1 MSTTSVNSELMIK
14 CTIWEKE
21 TFELI
26 DYYNNQT
33 IQTKFKINS
42 SGVLS
47 RTNKQI
53 SFIPGENLD
62 KTVSDLI
69 TIKKDQINSKYIV
82 DSGTWSKELEKL
94 VDEQGAFIV
103 FRGLSFKDINNN
115 ISSRYYKLSQGDII
129 KIGRIYFKVLD
140 IHTKRENAE
149 AKSNVDSTIR
159 GTMMRSSSCS
169 NIVVNGQE
177 IIKGAF
183 TAKNNKKQ
191 LVDLCL
197 SGNAKLKPY
206 NNSLFVLENK
216 SNQKLESLEYTMK
229 NKDNLIPRV
238 SSSKELFS
246 VTKKDPKNKNVEEEN
261 TIKNDKNDK
270 KEKKEKKVK
279 KVKNLKKEIKD
290 KAKEKKEKAKEI
302 KIKEI
307 KEKDPKN
314 KSICRICYG
323 DDSTMENPL
332 ICPCI
337 CKGSMK
343 YIHYDC
349 LKNWLNSKIEEDIS
363 VDSDNPEV
371 EVISYN
377 RKDISCELC
386 KEKLPDY
393 IKYNDRYYNI
403 SFYKPKFEEFFV
415 LESMRADKHK
425 AKFIHILSLD
435 KKNSIN
441 IGRANECELSISEL
455 SVSRFHCIIHKD
467 EGELFLEDNSSKFGT
482 LVLIQNNNMYMN
494 DYIPLRIQINK
505 TFVKLKVSLP
515 FRFTCCKEPYTME
528 ARKYDYQIQN
538 RKCFDILSYF
548 IIKEND
554 TKVEN
559 EEEEKD
565 IINNNNK
572 EELID
577 DDNKNIN
584 DEKNADDE
592 ELKNDNKDLIDDKN
606 SKDDLESEKKS
617 EMEESEKNN
626 SQVNSSKI
634 KKINIINGKKNSK
647 DFSELNKINNEQN
660 KDISLKAVKDVNLSP
675 KSNISNANNN
685 GHQSKTINLIRLN
698 KYEGGDKANQNSQ
711 GATHSNTGPVASSHN
726 VVNDNNKKGKKK

>member
-53 SFIPGENLD
+53 SFTPGENLE
-62 KTVSDLI
+62 KSAYDLI
-69 TIKKDQINSKYIV
+69 SIKKDQINGKYII
-82 DSGTWSKELEKL
+82 DSGIWSKELEKL

-149 AKSNVDSTIR
+149 VKSNVDSTIR

-169 NIVVNGQE
+169 SIMVNGQE

-183 TAKNNKKQ
+183 TAKNNKNQ

-216 SNQKLESLEYTMK
+216 NNQKLESLEYTMK
-229 NKDNLIPRV
+229 NKDNFIPRV
-238 SSSKELFS
+238 SSSKELFF
-246 VTKKDPKNKNVEEEN
+246 VTKKDLKNKNLEEEN
-261 TIKNDKNDK
+261 TIRNDK
-270 KEKKEKKVK
+270 KEKKAKKIK
-279 KVKNLKKEIKD
+279 KLKNLKNKTKD
-290 KAKEKKEKAKEI
+290 KTREKKE

-314 KSICRICYG
+314 KAICRICYG
-323 DDSTMENPL
+323 DDSSIENPL
-332 ICPCI
+332 ISPCI

-343 YIHYDC
+343 FIHYDC

-393 IKYNDRYYNI
+393 VKYNDRYYNI

-467 EGELFLEDNSSKFGT
+467 EGDLFLEDNSSKFGT

-494 DYIPLRIQINK
+494 DLIPLRIQINK

-515 FRFTCCKEPYTME
+515 FKFTCCKEPFTME
-528 ARKYDYQIQN
+528 ARKYDYQVQN

-554 TKVEN
+554 TKVEYD
-559 EEEEKD
+559 EEEKE
-565 IINNNNK
+565 INNNKK
-572 EELID
+572 EDLIDD
-577 DDNKNIN
+577 DDNKNMKE
-584 DEKNADDE
+584 EKNEDE
-592 ELKNDNKDLIDDKN
+592 DYKNENKDLIDDKK
-606 SKDDLESEKKS
+606 SKENLESEKKS
-617 EMEESEKNN
+617 EMEASERNN
-626 SQVNSSKI
+626 SQINSSKI
-634 KKINIINGKKNSK
+634 KKISIINGKKNSK
-647 DFSELNKINNEQN
+647 DLSELNKINVEQN
-660 KDISLKAVKDVNLSP
+660 KDNISLKAVKDANLSP
-675 KSNISNANNN
+675 KSNISNNNN
-685 GHQSKTINLIRLN
+685 AHQSKTINLIRLN
-698 KYEGGDKANQNSQ
+698 KNEGSDKTNQNSQ
-711 GATHSNTGPVASSHN
+711 GPTHSNTGPVASSQTIP
-726 VVNDNNKKGKKK
+726 NDHNKKGKKK